1 MPAAP
6 RTRLNLAF
14 KGSRDYL
21 TGADILMELL
31 HLIDP
36 ARNISLRFHRLTA
49 VSIDLVSLQPNADP
63 SAYDGVVLYDDVA
76 GQPRRAALEAIPAEP
91 VAERVPYPEDLA
103 VADAEIIDQSIVSR
117 KAEGFSFIERAIAL
131 NKALLTRLCG
141 TDASTK
147 WIFTRIDMP
156 ERPHMPMPAVKL
168 TALSTS
174 NPRLVKS
181 ALYLNETPFG
191 HIWFAGVKQPHG

>member
-1 MPAAP
+1 MPAAA

-31 HLIDP
+31 PLIEP
-36 ARNISLRFHRLTA
+36 ARNISLRFHRLTGTS
-49 VSIDLVSLQPNADP
+49 VDLVALLPGDDP
-63 SAYDGVVLYDDVA
+63 SAYDGVVLYDDA
-76 GQPRRAALEAIPAEP
+76 TGQPHRAALEALPAHP
-91 VAERVPYPEDLA
+91 VAQRVPYPEELA
-103 VADAEIIDQSIVSR
+103 VADAEIDDQSILSR

-131 NKALLTRLCG
+131 NKVLLTRLCG

-147 WIFTRIDMP
+147 WIFTRIDIP
-156 ERPHMPMPAVKL
+156 ERPQMPMPSVKL

-174 NPRLVKS
+174 NPRLIKS
-181 ALYLNETPFG
+181 ALYLNEIPFG
-191 HIWFAGVKQPHG
+191 HIWFAGVKQHNG

>member
-1 MPAAP
+1 MPAA

-31 HLIDP
+31 PLIDP
-36 ARNISLRFHRLTA
+36 AHNISLRFHRLTA
-49 VSIDLVSLQPNADP
+49 VAIDLVALQPNADP
-63 SAYDGVVLYDDVA
+63 SLYDGVILYDDTA
-76 GQPRRAALEAIPAEP
+76 DRPHRAALEAISAQS
-91 VAERVPYPEDLA
+91 VTERVPYPEDLA
-103 VADAEIIDQSIVSR
+103 VADAEISDQSIVSH

-131 NKALLTRLCG
+131 NKVLLTKLCG
-141 TDASTK
+141 TDAATK

-156 ERPHMPMPAVKL
+156 ERPHMPMPRVKL

-174 NPRLVKS
+174 NPRLIKS

-191 HIWFAGVKQPHG
+191 HIWFAGVKQHNG